1 MIRNHLRTHAIGY
14 VAIFIALTGTAV
26 AANTVRSEDIVNGQV
41 MTEDISNAN
50 GVRSVD
56 VRDDTFAEGGLEA
69 VDLAPESVGSSEI
82 LDGTVGEPELDADS
96 VGSSQILADAVGVA
110 ELATDAVSGGEIL
123 TSAVNASEI
132 ATDAV
137 RGDEIRTNSIDT
149 TDLNFDSVTKPDLDD
164 DAVGAASI
172 VELHEHVGTIEPIE
186 DATAH
191 DGAWQDNT
199 GSVSC
204 PSTEKLLTV
213 SLDWIDNNNH
223 NETIVARGPTIDR
236 SGDDSATIVGA
247 FDGGG
252 GAANPAAFQVVA
264 TCFGP

>member
-1 MIRNHLRTHAIGY
+1 MIRNHLRSHAIGY

-41 MTEDISNAN
+41 KTEDISNAN
-50 GVRSVD
+50 GVRSAD
-56 VRDDTFAEGGLEA
+56 VRDDTSIDGGLEA
-69 VDLAPESVGSSEI
+69 VDLSADSVGGSEILTDAVGSSEI
-82 LDGTVGEPELDADS
+82 LT
-96 VGSSQILADAVGVA
+96 DAVGGT
-110 ELATDAVSGGEIL
+110 ELAIDAVSSAEIR
-123 TSAVNASEI
+123 TDGVNASEI

-137 RGDEIRTNSIDT
+137 RGDEIRVNSIDT
-149 TDLNFDSVTKPDLDD
+149 TDLDFDSVTKPDLDD
-164 DAVGAASI
+164 NAVGAASI

-204 PSTEKLLTV
+204 PSNEKLLTV

-236 SGDDSATIVGA
+236 TGDDFATIVGA

>member
-1 MIRNHLRTHAIGY
+1 MIRNHLRSHAIGY

-26 AANTVRSEDIVNGQV
+26 AANTVRTEDIVNGQV
-41 MTEDISNAN
+41 RTEDISNAN
-50 GVRSVD
+50 GVRSAD
-56 VRDDTFAEGGLEA
+56 VRDDTFGEGGLEA
-69 VDLAPESVGSSEI
+69 VDLSPESVGSSEI
-82 LDGTVGEPELDADS
+82 LDGAVGEPELGADS
-96 VGSSQILADAVGVA
+96 VGGSEIVTDAVGDP
-110 ELATDAVSGGEIL
+110 ELAIDAVSSAEIR
-123 TSAVNASEI
+123 TDGVNASEI

-149 TDLNFDSVTKPDLDD
+149 TDLDFDSVTKPDLGDE
-164 DAVGAASI
+164 AVGASSI

-204 PSTEKLLTV
+204 PSSEKLLTV

-223 NETIVARGPTIDR
+223 NETIIARGPTIDR
-236 SGDDSATIVGA
+236 SGDDTAIVTGA